1 MLNPFETEERRA
13 FQDNVRKFMES
24 EINPYVDEWDEAG
37 GYPHEVNEKVCKLG
51 VFGFDIPEEYG
62 GLGFD
67 DRHMRKAVGLEMG
80 RSSAG
85 GVMASVGSR
94 SIMLKP
100 LTELANEEI
109 KSRALPDLL
118 SGKKGGSLGITEP
131 GGGSDVA
138 SGDSSLVAYTLT
150 VSPEGVASSASTFL
164 RDGQGITRDRWW
176 SYGMLSKGA
185 ARRSRKEEARRELK
199 MKQQY

>member
-1 MLNPFETEERRA
+1 MLNPFENDERRA
-13 FQDNVRKFMES
+13 FQDSVRKFMET

-37 GYPHEVNEKVCKLG
+37 GYPHEVNEKVCALG

-67 DRHMRKAVGLEMG
+67 DMHMRKAVGLEMG

-85 GVMASVGSR
+85 GVMASVGAR

-100 LTELANEEI
+100 LTELANDEI
-109 KSRALPDLL
+109 KARALPDLL
-118 SGKKGGSLGITEP
+118 SGKKGGALGITEP

-138 SGDSSLVAYTLT
+138 NIKTVAHK
-150 VSPEGVASSASTFL
+150 
-164 RDGQGITRDRWW
+164 DGNEWVLNGQKMFITG
-176 SYGMLSKGA
+176 GMQA
-185 ARRSRKEEARRELK
+185 TRRRSISMIAACRPTI
-199 MKQQY
+199 

>member
-1 MLNPFETEERRA
+1 M
-13 FQDNVRKFMES
+13 D
-24 EINPYVDEWDEAG
+24 G
-37 GYPHEVNEKVCKLG
+37 GG
-51 VFGFDIPEEYG
+51 DMSG
-62 GLGFD
+62 GSG
-67 DRHMRKAVGLEMG
+67 GGG
-80 RSSAG
+80 RS
-85 GVMASVGSR
+85 
-94 SIMLKP
+94 
-100 LTELANEEI
+100 
-109 KSRALPDLL
+109 
-118 SGKKGGSLGITEP
+118 GGSGGGGG

-150 VSPEGVASSASTFL
+150 VAPEGVASSASTFL